1 MDSWSDSTDGL
12 AKKVEQMT
20 GIVEQEKIKLSA
32 LEEQYKQIAET
43 QGKDSKAAEDLYI
56 KMKNQ
61 EAAVGRASASLK
73 KYTEKLNETTEK
85 EQKSKGAFAS
95 LEEEISNQEKELDR
109 LKDGYKDAALE
120 FGETSK
126 EANAFREDI
135 KKTFRRTCRQQKQSG
150 TVAYEYE

>member
-1 MDSWSDSTDGL
+1 MFESVSYTHLD
-12 AKKVEQMT
+12 V
-20 GIVEQEKIKLSA
+20 
-32 LEEQYKQIAET
+32 YKRQA
-43 QGKDSKAAEDLYI
+43 QGKDSKAAEELYI

-73 KYTEKLNETTEK
+73 KYTEKLNETTKE

-109 LKDGYKDAALE
+109 LKDGYKDAVLK

-126 EANAFREDI
+126 EANTFREDI
-135 KKTFRRTCRQQKQSG
+135 KKLSGELADNKSKAEQLRTS
-150 TVAYEYE
+150 TNLSLIHI